1 MLTVGN
7 IIYFTPFYFPN
18 GKSKSKPKYF
28 VVLKVV
34 DGNNILASLPTRND
48 YIPEKDTI
56 KDGCVELKDIKLNCF
71 VISENTT
78 ITQCG
83 KQFDFPTHIYG
94 HQLDTY
100 ETKILNEIYQIEGT
114 DYEVYGKMDGTIFKS
129 LIDCL
134 KNSDSVKKK
143 YTRILSN

>member
-1 MLTVGN
+1 MLEVGN

-34 DGNNILASLPTRND
+34 DGKNILASLPTRND

-56 KDGCVELKDIKLNCF
+56 IDGCVELKDIKLNCF
-71 VISENTT
+71 VISETT
-78 ITQCG
+78 KVTECG
-83 KQFDFPTHIYG
+83 KVFEFPTHIYG

-100 ETKILNEIYQIEGT
+100 ETKLLNEIYQIEGT
-114 DYEVYGKMDGTIFKS
+114 DYELFGKMNKIIFKD

-134 KNSDSVKKK
+134 KSSNSVKKK
-143 YTRILSN
+143 YIRFLSS